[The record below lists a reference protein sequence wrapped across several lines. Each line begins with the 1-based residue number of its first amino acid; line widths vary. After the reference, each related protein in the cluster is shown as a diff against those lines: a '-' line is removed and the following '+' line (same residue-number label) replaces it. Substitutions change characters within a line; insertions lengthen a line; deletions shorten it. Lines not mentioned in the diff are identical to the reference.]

1 MMTVG
6 KVCRVGERLVL
17 SIDGL
22 STDEEPKNPEG
33 IEGFKLTNG
42 SVLHLMDSGVV
53 KNLMRIITNFFDYLN
68 VGGDNYWMLKH
79 YNWLKTIQ
87 ESH

>member
-53 KNLMRIITNFFDYLN
+53 KKFDEDNNKFF
-68 VGGDNYWMLKH
+68 
-79 YNWLKTIQ
+79 
-87 ESH
+87 